1 MPSTNIEVVHQ
12 ALDAWNRHD
21 VDELITLY
29 HPDIEM
35 SFANFD
41 GWLEAEELCGHD
53 ELRRFLSAWLDAWET
68 YSQGMS
74 RLIEVD
80 DERLVSLVWQE
91 GQGVG
96 SGAVTRID
104 WTQIV
109 TLRDGLYVRIE
120 HWSDRGAALRSVGLP
135 ENAVEDGTAHG

>member
-1 MPSTNIEVVHQ
+1 MWPTNIEVIHQ

-29 HPDIEM
+29 HADIEM
-35 SFANFD
+35 SFGNFD
-41 GWLEAEELCGHD
+41 GWLEAEEIRGRD
-53 ELRRFLSAWLDAWET
+53 ELRRFLRSWLDIWET

-80 DERLVSLVWQE
+80 DERLVSFVWQE

-96 SGAVTRID
+96 SGASTRIE
-104 WTQIV
+104 WTQVV

-120 HWSDRGAALRSVGLP
+120 HWSDRTAALRSVGLP
-135 ENAVEDGTAHG
+135 ETAGEADPADG